1 LKRRRRKYDCRGN
14 SRKRSCRGIIRI
26 NNSGIIIISINSSS
40 KEEVTLVAEGTT
52 GVIVEIQK

>member
-14 SRKRSCRGIIRI
+14 SRKRSCRDIIRI
-26 NNSGIIIISINSSS
+26 NNSDTSSSINSSRE
-40 KEEVTLVAEGTT
+40 EEVTLVAEGTI